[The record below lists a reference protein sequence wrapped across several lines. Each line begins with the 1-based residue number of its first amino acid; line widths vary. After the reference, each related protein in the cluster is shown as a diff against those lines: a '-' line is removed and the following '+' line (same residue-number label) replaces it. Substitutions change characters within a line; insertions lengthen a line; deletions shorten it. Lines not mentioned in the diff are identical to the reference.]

1 MDGPDANIGDDLDIT
16 AVLNDL
22 YTNEIDASIA
32 WVRDRGF
39 RATLGNPKL
48 AEKWFRSSG
57 AALRWL
63 KRQARVQ
70 FPETESTHLLDRVAP
85 RIDTILDDL
94 YANQISG
101 AISWIWNA
109 GFYATLGAP
118 RQADDW
124 AFPSGDEAV
133 AWLTDQACMR
143 YPDSNFARK
152 YGGFV

>member
-32 WVRDRGF
+32 WIRDRGF

-48 AEKWFRSSG
+48 AEKWFSSSCG
-57 AALRWL
+57 ALRWL

-124 AFPSGDEAV
+124 AFPSSDEAV